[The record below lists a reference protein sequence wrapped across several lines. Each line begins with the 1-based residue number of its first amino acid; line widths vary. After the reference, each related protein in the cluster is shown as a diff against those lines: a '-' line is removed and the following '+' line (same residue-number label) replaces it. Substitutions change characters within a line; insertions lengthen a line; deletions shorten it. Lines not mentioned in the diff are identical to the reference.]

1 MTVQTVPA
9 RVGTAREFHVAFVV
23 ARFFCLLFYFMQYA
37 MRSAPGVMI
46 PELTAAFDLSALGVS
61 SLLGVLRHSDS
72 FRRNQAIAF

>member
-46 PELTAAFDLSALGVS
+46 PELTAAFGVS